1 MAGPT
6 YVERIIEL
14 VQLTATLD
22 AQVVALRDRAG
33 IVDDTV
39 AELRGTQREIDRR
52 LSMAAPELE
61 LKLTAALNELDRRL
75 SHATRD
81 LERLEKK
88 LDNRRERHWEIAK
101 IVITA
106 FVSAIVST
114 VVVIGSERFR
124 SPRSPEGVAPA
135 SKVGAVVPRQP

>member
-22 AQVVALRDRAG
+22 AQVVALRERAG

-39 AELRGTQREIDRR
+39 AGIRETQREIDRR
-52 LSMAAPELE
+52 LSMVAPELE
-61 LKLTAALNELDRRL
+61 LKLTAMLNEMDRRL

-88 LDNRRERHWEIAK
+88 LDDRRERHWEVAK

-114 VVVIGSERFR
+114 VVVIASERFKSSR
-124 SPRSPEGVAPA
+124 PREGVESTP
-135 SKVGAVVPRQP
+135 KVGAVAPRQP

>member
-22 AQVVALRDRAG
+22 AQVVALRERAG

-39 AELRGTQREIDRR
+39 AGIRETQREIDRR
-52 LSMAAPELE
+52 LSMVAPELE
-61 LKLTAALNELDRRL
+61 LKLTAMLNEMDRRL
-75 SHATRD
+75 AHATRD

-88 LDNRRERHWEIAK
+88 LDDRRERHWEVAK

-114 VVVIGSERFR
+114 VVVIASERLKSSR
-124 SPRSPEGVAPA
+124 PREGVESTPKA
-135 SKVGAVVPRQP
+135 GAVAPRQP